1 MKKLWQKIIIGIII
15 LGVFL
20 LPISAGINNKFA
32 VRVEINEAGAVV
44 NWWYSW
50 TVTKDTYTPGGSFKD
65 VKTHISDIYP
75 DNPNGCEA
83 ARSAFATSQ
92 TSNTSIKV
100 DTSCSNGT
108 PPSTDTITTQTSS
121 PTTDQNPAD
130 IPFGCTFAYP
140 TTWPNCIVWIVYTLI
155 FQPIAAFAR
164 LTAHILD
171 FFIYYSTNSD
181 SYAHDFVQK
190 GWGAIRDVA
199 NIFFIVALL
208 YVGLKTILGMN
219 VSNNKRLVG
228 TIILVALVI
237 NFSLF
242 TTKVVID
249 ASNVLAKIFYN
260 NITPVGSNGQDISN
274 DEGEKSISLGL
285 VKEFNPQNIF
295 AENNFSIKKNIGTFA
310 FLLFL
315 SIIMM
320 GYMIYI
326 FLSVALLFLARVV
339 TLWISMI
346 FSPIAFASLTIEA
359 NMGGLGFKK
368 WWTELLKVAFMAP
381 IFIFFLYIIILF
393 GDLMS
398 IVKYGNTNTVIEVN
412 DFQTYMGILI
422 PFMIIFALLMKAKKL
437 AVEYSGEMGEMVTK
451 AGTAVAG
458 LAIGAATGGTAM
470 LASGTI
476 GKYASKVAN
485 NDELKKKAAAGDRGA
500 QRKLALAN
508 SVASKSFDFRQTGA
522 GKIFQSKT
530 GLNLSQGTGV
540 IGLGEDKL
548 KGGNKARDVRILE
561 KEEEKLKTYQL
572 SKAEAEKQTK
582 KANDEKEPQNIRAAQ
597 YEKDG
602 KKNLKK
608 YGLDKTVEGG
618 SVKKILN
625 AEQTNKERRDAYA
638 NSSDNEVRGKEGVS
652 KNTKVRK
659 YISRFYDNWKEG
671 FGETLATPTGLG
683 ATAVAGIATGGIGL
697 ALVPVFGGFLK
708 AFTEQMKKG
717 NRSTNMELVAG
728 IRKGMDKKE
737 KALKDIAAAFGG
749 DLNLVAAA
757 TKVAAKKEPVVHIK
771 TPETP
776 PGTEHETEGDGH
788 TK

>member
-582 KANDEKEPQNIRAAQ
+582 KANDEKEPRSR
-597 YEKDG
+597 K
-602 KKNLKK
+602 
-608 YGLDKTVEGG
+608 
-618 SVKKILN
+618 
-625 AEQTNKERRDAYA
+625 
-638 NSSDNEVRGKEGVS
+638 S
-652 KNTKVRK
+652 KSFK
-659 YISRFYDNWKEG
+659 
-671 FGETLATPTGLG
+671 
-683 ATAVAGIATGGIGL
+683 
-697 ALVPVFGGFLK
+697 
-708 AFTEQMKKG
+708 
-717 NRSTNMELVAG
+717 
-728 IRKGMDKKE
+728 
-737 KALKDIAAAFGG
+737 
-749 DLNLVAAA
+749 
-757 TKVAAKKEPVVHIK
+757 
-771 TPETP
+771 
-776 PGTEHETEGDGH
+776 
-788 TK
+788 